1 MHARYDGDDDDDDDD
16 DDDHDHGS
24 SHVQEAPKETPKI
37 CQYRHKIM
45 SCSFVTIRKTD
56 TFISCIRSASCLQV
70 HSQRGRCWGDPV
82 HSGERKHEA
91 GLLLLPSA

>member
-37 CQYRHKIM
+37 CQYRR
-45 SCSFVTIRKTD
+45 VVV
-56 TFISCIRSASCLQV
+56 L
-70 HSQRGRCWGDPV
+70 
-82 HSGERKHEA
+82 
-91 GLLLLPSA
+91 